1 MDLMPVAIGG
11 VIATVVWL
19 WMRHDRPSV
28 EVVAKAVADGAVLVD
43 VRSAD
48 EFASGHLA
56 GAVNLPL
63 GNLVHDSAA
72 LPKDGVIVV
81 YCRSGTRS
89 AMAAR
94 QLRKAGFA
102 SVLDL
107 GSASRWPQRRVA
119 PEDFSEP
126 PPAPPA

>member
-63 GNLVHDSAA
+63 GNLVHDSAPVA
-72 LPKDGVIVV
+72 Q
-81 YCRSGTRS
+81 SGLCLCVGSGQCQSLATTPCG
-89 AMAAR
+89 AR
-94 QLRKAGFA
+94 RFQ
-102 SVLDL
+102 
-107 GSASRWPQRRVA
+107 
-119 PEDFSEP
+119 
-126 PPAPPA
+126 